1 MKKLMG
7 RIKDESF
14 NQFKQKFKNKA
25 LEDFVTNSN
34 TMTFTDENEFSVIQK
49 KDPIYLDPYDF
60 DYFKAHFY
68 APKKKIFGVYIDT
81 FYANLIV
88 IWLMTILLI
97 ITLYYDILKWMIN
110 SFSNVQS
117 IFSFLRLKAKK

>member
-1 MKKLMG
+1 MG

-34 TMTFTDENEFSVIQK
+34 TMNFTDEDEFNVIQK

-68 APKKKIFGVYIDT
+68 SPKKKIFGIYIDT

-97 ITLYYDILKWMIN
+97 ITLYYDVLKWMVN
-110 SFSNVQS
+110 SFSNLPK
-117 IFSFLRLKAKK
+117 ILSFLKLKIKK